1 MRRTKI
7 SRRWRFALFVLL
19 SFSAGCGGG
28 SGSPSGSLTLS
39 LASNTAQVFQG
50 QSSTTVNA
58 TVVLGGTPGSVTLT
72 VTGLPQGATEQIQS
86 PGNSNSGS
94 VTFNAG
100 TSLAGTYP
108 LTVTASDG
116 TLSSTASLTL
126 NIGAWAQIMPGASGE
141 FRVAMS
147 TSFQPAEWDYTV
159 FQDYPGLN
167 TTLGNLLPQHIRL
180 QGVSEGVPQGAADSS
195 STAWSFT
202 ILDAVTQPVLGVG
215 DRSPEFQIAKAPP
228 FMYADDDSSNSFTD
242 LTFQQFA
249 GYAQNLVQYYD
260 TGGFTANG
268 QTYVS
273 PAYPTDTITWW
284 GIYNE
289 PNINNNLTPQQYVT
303 MYNTLVPA
311 MQAVDPSLKFAAV
324 ELADFSGQV
333 ENWIPPFVSGVT
345 AQVNAMATH
354 FYSSCDQTDT
364 DAVVFGT
371 IPGFVSD
378 VQTFHSLMAE
388 NPALT
393 SVPVWVTE
401 NNVNADYDAGNG
413 MSACNPGQKFVLD
426 QRGSSAFFAAWRPY
440 VFSQLGKAGIQ
451 ALYHWDFAA
460 DAQFGEV
467 NVTTSQAQLQVS
479 YWVDYWLARMFPSPP
494 GASTLQFTNTDD
506 AEIEIL
512 SVQNPDGSV
521 AIMVANHAVN
531 VPKTDNNGPGAPRT
545 ISIDV
550 SALGS
555 FQSGSL
561 LTIDANTNVTSGPTA
576 TSVTPSPQMT
586 VVFNG
591 YGVAFLTLTPA
602 S

>member
-1 MRRTKI
+1 M
-7 SRRWRFALFVLL
+7 S
-19 SFSAGCGGG
+19 
-28 SGSPSGSLTLS
+28 SPPGSLTLS

-58 TVVLGGTPGSVTLT
+58 TVVLSGTTGSVTLN
-72 VTGLPQGATEQIQS
+72 VAGLPPGATDQIQS
-86 PGNSNSGS
+86 PGNGSSGS

-100 TSLAGTYP
+100 TAAAGAYP
-108 LTVTASDG
+108 LTVAASAG
-116 TLSSTASLTL
+116 TLSSTANLTL
-126 NIGAWAQIMPGASGE
+126 NIGVWAQIMPGANGE

-159 FQDYPGLN
+159 FQDYAGLN

-180 QGVSEGVPQGAADSS
+180 QGISEGVPQGAAGTG
-195 STAWSFT
+195 STAWNFT
-202 ILDAVTQPVLGVG
+202 ILDAITQPVLGVG
-215 DRSPEFQIAKAPP
+215 DHSPEFQIAKAPP
-228 FMYADDDSSNSFTD
+228 FMYSGDDSSNSFTD

-311 MQAVDPSLKFAAV
+311 MQAIDPSLKFAAV

-333 ENWIPPFVSGVT
+333 EAWIPPFVSGVT
-345 AQVNAMATH
+345 AHVDAMATH
-354 FYSSCDQTDT
+354 FYSTCNQKDD
-364 DAVVFGT
+364 DATVFGT

-378 VQTFHSLMAE
+378 VRLFYSQMAT
-388 NPALT
+388 NPALV

-401 NNVNADYDAGNG
+401 NNVNADYDKGG
-413 MSACNPGQKFVLD
+413 GISACNGTPFVTD
-426 QRGSSAFFAAWRPY
+426 QRGSSAFFTAWRPY
-440 VFSQLGKAGIQ
+440 IFSQLGKAGIQ

-467 NVTTSQAQLQVS
+467 NVTTSQAQLQLS

-494 GASTLQFTNTDD
+494 GASILQFTNTDD

-521 AIMVANHAVN
+521 VIMLSNRALNSAN
-531 VPKTDNNGPGAPRT
+531 DNNGPGAPRT
-545 ISIDV
+545 ISIDI

-591 YGVAFLTLTPA
+591 YGVAFLTLE
-602 S
+602 

>member
-1 MRRTKI
+1 MPLVRSGSKLRPCPTRINKRLKMRRTKI
-7 SRRWRFALFVLL
+7 SRLWRFALFVLL

-249 GYAQNLVQYYD
+249 GYAQN
-260 TGGFTANG
+260 
-268 QTYVS
+268 
-273 PAYPTDTITWW
+273 
-284 GIYNE
+284 
-289 PNINNNLTPQQYVT
+289 
-303 MYNTLVPA
+303 
-311 MQAVDPSLKFAAV
+311 
-324 ELADFSGQV
+324 
-333 ENWIPPFVSGVT
+333 
-345 AQVNAMATH
+345 
-354 FYSSCDQTDT
+354 
-364 DAVVFGT
+364 
-371 IPGFVSD
+371 
-378 VQTFHSLMAE
+378 
-388 NPALT
+388 
-393 SVPVWVTE
+393 
-401 NNVNADYDAGNG
+401 
-413 MSACNPGQKFVLD
+413 
-426 QRGSSAFFAAWRPY
+426 
-440 VFSQLGKAGIQ
+440 
-451 ALYHWDFAA
+451 
-460 DAQFGEV
+460 
-467 NVTTSQAQLQVS
+467 
-479 YWVDYWLARMFPSPP
+479 
-494 GASTLQFTNTDD
+494 
-506 AEIEIL
+506 
-512 SVQNPDGSV
+512 
-521 AIMVANHAVN
+521 
-531 VPKTDNNGPGAPRT
+531 
-545 ISIDV
+545 
-550 SALGS
+550 
-555 FQSGSL
+555 
-561 LTIDANTNVTSGPTA
+561 
-576 TSVTPSPQMT
+576 
-586 VVFNG
+586 
-591 YGVAFLTLTPA
+591 
-602 S
+602 

>member
-1 MRRTKI
+1 M
-7 SRRWRFALFVLL
+7 S
-19 SFSAGCGGG
+19 S
-28 SGSPSGSLTLS
+28 SPSSLTLS

-58 TVVLGGTPGSVTLT
+58 TVVLSGATGSVTLN
-72 VTGLPQGATEQIQS
+72 VAGLPSGATDQIQS
-86 PGNSNSGS
+86 PGNGSSGS

-100 TSLAGTYP
+100 TAAAGTYAM
-108 LTVTASDG
+108 TVTASDG
-116 TLSSTASLTL
+116 TLSSTANLTL
-126 NIGAWAQIMPGASGE
+126 NIGVWAQIMPGANGE

-159 FQDYPGLN
+159 FQDYPGLT

-180 QGVSEGVPQGAADSS
+180 QGVSEGVPQGAAGSN
-195 STAWSFT
+195 STAWNFT
-202 ILDAVTQPVLGVG
+202 ILDAITQPVLGVG
-215 DRSPEFQIAKAPP
+215 DHSPEFQIAKAPP
-228 FMYADDDSSNSFTD
+228 FMYADDDSSNDFTD

-249 GYAQNLVQYYD
+249 GYAQNLVRYYD

-273 PAYPTDTITWW
+273 PAYPSDTITWW

-311 MQAVDPSLKFAAV
+311 MQAIDPSLKFAAV

-354 FYSSCDQTDT
+354 FYSTCDQTT
-364 DAVVFGT
+364 DDAEVLAS

-378 VQTFHSLMAE
+378 VQLFYSLMAA

-426 QRGSSAFFAAWRPY
+426 QRGSSAFFTAWRPY
-440 VFSQLGKAGIQ
+440 VFSQVGKAGIQ

-467 NVTTSQAQLQVS
+467 NVTTSQAALQLS
-479 YWVDYWLARMFPSPP
+479 YWVDYSLARMFPSPP
-494 GASTLQFTNTDD
+494 GASILQFTNTDE

-512 SVQNPDGSV
+512 AVQNPSGSV
-521 AIMVANHAVN
+521 VIMLSNRALNSA
-531 VPKTDNNGPGAPRT
+531 TDNNGPGAPRT
-545 ISIDV
+545 IAMDV

-561 LTIDANTNVTSGPTA
+561 LTIDANTNLTSGPTA

>member
-1 MRRTKI
+1 M
-7 SRRWRFALFVLL
+7 S
-19 SFSAGCGGG
+19 
-28 SGSPSGSLTLS
+28 SPPSSLTLS
-39 LASNTAQVFQG
+39 LATNTTQVFQG

-58 TVVLGGTPGSVTLT
+58 TVVLSGTTGSVTLN
-72 VTGLPQGATEQIQS
+72 VAGLPPGATDQIQS
-86 PGNSNSGS
+86 PGNGSTGS

-100 TSLAGTYP
+100 TASAGTYP
-108 LTVTASDG
+108 LTVTASTG
-116 TLSSTASLTL
+116 TLSSTANLTL
-126 NIGAWAQIMPGASGE
+126 NIGAWAQIMPGANGE

-159 FQDYPGLN
+159 FQDYAGLN

-180 QGVSEGVPQGAADSS
+180 QGVSEGIPQGVAGSG
-195 STAWSFT
+195 STAWNFT
-202 ILDAVTQPVLGVG
+202 ILDAITQPVLGVG
-215 DRSPEFQIAKAPP
+215 DHSPEFQIAKAPP
-228 FMYADDDSSNSFTD
+228 FMYSGDDSSNSFTD

-260 TGGFTANG
+260 TGGFTAND

-273 PAYPTDTITWW
+273 AAYPTDTITWW

-311 MQAVDPSLKFAAV
+311 MQAIDPSLKFAAV
-324 ELADFSGQV
+324 ELADFSGQA
-333 ENWIPPFVSGVT
+333 ENWIPPFVTGVT
-345 AQVNAMATH
+345 AQVDAMATH
-354 FYSSCDQTDT
+354 FYSTCNQKDD
-364 DAVVFGT
+364 DATVFGT
-371 IPGFVSD
+371 IPAFVTD
-378 VQTFHSLMAE
+378 VELFYSQMAT
-388 NPALT
+388 NPALV

-401 NNVNADYDAGNG
+401 NNVNADYDKGG
-413 MSACNPGQKFVLD
+413 GISACNGTPFVTD
-426 QRGSSAFFAAWRPY
+426 QRGSSAFFTAWRPY

-467 NVTTSQAQLQVS
+467 NVTTSQAQLQLS

-494 GASTLQFTNTDD
+494 GASILQFTNTDD

-521 AIMVANHAVN
+521 VIMLSNRALNSAN
-531 VPKTDNNGPGAPRT
+531 DNNGPGAPRT
-545 ISIDV
+545 ISIDI

-561 LTIDANTNVTSGPTA
+561 LTIDANTNVTTGPTA
-576 TSVTPSPQMT
+576 TSVTPGPQMT

-591 YGVAFLTLTPA
+591 YGVVFLTLK
-602 S
+602 